1 VSDYLRGQINGHV
14 QDIGKQVVIIYKQRG
29 STTLPHK
36 ALHGLG
42 LYHTHREEDSSGQP
56 TVSIDSPDN
65 KFVYRHADHLLNLTP
80 PENILK
86 ATDNF
91 MSYNRSNR
99 KITWNWQWKIIREN
113 IKKYTYL

>member
-1 VSDYLRGQINGHV
+1 MNYRTIYFTKSRPENGIQIMPVVSLD
-14 QDIGKQVVIIYKQRG
+14 
-29 STTLPHK
+29 
-36 ALHGLG
+36 A
-42 LYHTHREEDSSGQP
+42 
-56 TVSIDSPDN
+56 

-91 MSYNRSNR
+91 MSYNINDR
-99 KITWNWQWKIIREN
+99 KITWHWQWKIIREN